1 MSKELKLIPP
11 TDTRVLSMIAP
22 FTDEALKDHDFKDRK
37 ELTDAM
43 FMAMKRYGGIG
54 LSANQVGL
62 PYRMFVAGGHPQIEN
77 GLSIAMY
84 NPEIVSVSDEV
95 ISFKEGCLSFP
106 FIFLDVKRP
115 KDCVMKYTDS
125 EGKEQEAHLK
135 GMMARICLH
144 EFDHM
149 QGLVFTEKVSKF
161 RLQRAREKGQKMMK
175 QMKKR
180 QKQNQA

>member
-11 TDTRVLSMIAP
+11 TDPRVLSMIAP
-22 FTDEALKDHDFKDRK
+22 FLDERLQDEGFKDRA

-43 FMAMKRYGGIG
+43 FMAMKKYGGIG

-62 PYRMFVAGGHPQIEN
+62 PFRMFVAGGHPQVEG

-84 NPEIVSVSDEV
+84 NPEIKSVSDETV
-95 ISFKEGCLSFP
+95 MLKEGCLSFP
-106 FIFLDVKRP
+106 FLFLSIKRP
-115 KDCVMKYTDS
+115 KECVMKYTDT

-135 GMMARICLH
+135 GLMARVCLH

-149 QGLVFTEKVSKF
+149 QGKVFTDGQSKMKIDM
-161 RLQRAREKGQKMMK
+161 ARKKAMKTMK
-175 QMKKR
+175 QIE
-180 QKQNQA
+180 KQRKLDKS